1 MKVLGLFIDL
11 LVFSIV
17 LFVTV
22 YADLMIAVFIGVV
35 LIIVKSFK
43 EIMLTFQAKYTHKF
57 NDLLSS
63 DFSFSDSKKQKLSK
77 IPISVLKPDGPLFFG
92 SFEILMKKYDSDSG
106 HKVLII
112 DLKDVTKVDLS
123 GVYAL
128 EDFIHNEESKD
139 IKVYVVNIN
148 SKIDKMLDR
157 LDFTKNI
164 GSNCYQKSTSSLFDT
179 ILKET

>member
-1 MKVLGLFIDL
+1 M
-11 LVFSIV
+11 
-17 LFVTV
+17 
-22 YADLMIAVFIGVV
+22 
-35 LIIVKSFK
+35 
-43 EIMLTFQAKYTHKF
+43 
-57 NDLLSS
+57 
-63 DFSFSDSKKQKLSK
+63 
-77 IPISVLKPDGPLFFG
+77 
-92 SFEILMKKYDSDSG
+92 
-106 HKVLII
+106 LII

-123 GVYAL
+123 GAYAM

-164 GSNCYQKSTSSLFDT
+164 GRNCHQKSTSSLFDT